1 MLVFYSF
8 KFLLIFLFLQKR
20 KFLTASKR
28 FKTDLYQFFFTEQF
42 VVFANSVKIFA
53 SPVIPVKLG
62 IHSSA
67 QILNKFIAKFVFVGL
82 TFFSLPFLQAQEVE
96 TIIKEVELQVDSK
109 KLAQQKALNEIS
121 RQLVTEIVGEKKY
134 RENKTKIEKSII
146 KHQNRYV
153 LFISSS
159 SGKFQDQG
167 KVAFT
172 VKIRVSKE
180 NLKNLLLENNLFYD
194 SKGAFCILPI
204 VSFSSYFGD
213 KKENYS
219 WWLDNKISVADLKS
233 IAGAF
238 FDLLSQEFI
247 KAGFYV
253 IDPVFQRVKEGA
265 PSFIFPKKGNRAKE
279 FRSMAEFYTCDIVL
293 SGRIHT
299 GQAVK
304 TGASFLS
311 NLFSSQKPAL
321 SNVYPESY
329 FIQFSLKVFNI
340 KTNQFLFNVQNKFS
354 FMPSKKN
361 QLKEEILFRS
371 KNVLDSLIYQ
381 LSSVNDEGSLVLN
394 RMVISVQG
402 PLSYAEKE
410 KLQKSLIKQVPG
422 IEDLQVRLLNSS
434 RVVYEAKSSQSIQDI
449 SKQLKSVSLPYFSI
463 QVKGHRNQRLEIY
476 AKKRTR

>member
-1 MLVFYSF
+1 MLVSYSF
-8 KFLLIFLFLQKR
+8 KFIFLC
-20 KFLTASKR
+20 
-28 FKTDLYQFFFTEQF
+28 
-42 VVFANSVKIFA
+42 
-53 SPVIPVKLG
+53 
-62 IHSSA
+62 
-67 QILNKFIAKFVFVGL
+67 L
-82 TFFSLPFLQAQEVE
+82 TFFPLSFLQAQEIE
-96 TIIKEVELQVDSK
+96 TITKEVELQVDSK

-121 RQLVTEIVGEKKY
+121 RELVTEIVGEKKY
-134 RENKTKIEKSII
+134 KENKRKIEKSII
-146 KHQNRYV
+146 RHQNRYV

-167 KVAFT
+167 KFAFT

-180 NLKNLLLENNLFYD
+180 NLKQLLLENNLFYD

-204 VSFSSYFGD
+204 VSFSSYFEG
-213 KKENYS
+213 KKETYS
-219 WWLDNKISVADLKS
+219 WWSDNKIDIGGLQN
-233 IAGAF
+233 IAGSF
-238 FDLLSQEFI
+238 FDLLSREFI

-253 IDPVFQRVKEGA
+253 IDPVFQRIKDGA
-265 PSFIFPKKGNRAKE
+265 PSFIFPKKGNRAKD
-279 FRSMAEFYTCDIVL
+279 FLAMAEFYTCDIVL
-293 SGRIHT
+293 SGRIHA
-299 GQAVK
+299 GHRSK
-304 TGASFLS
+304 LS
-311 NLFSSQKPAL
+311 ANFFSGLFSSQKPVL
-321 SNVYPESY
+321 SNIYPDSY

-361 QLKEEILFRS
+361 QLKEEVLFRS
-371 KNVLDSLIYQ
+371 KNVLDSVIYQ

-410 KLQKSLIKQVPG
+410 RLQKTLIKHISG

-449 SKQLKSVSLPYFSI
+449 SKQLKLVILPRFSI

-476 AKKRTR
+476 AKKRSP